1 MYKIGQK
8 VQIVDTVRPI
18 TGYIVKMEID
28 PIEEVDVAS
37 EAEDWII
44 YTIRVYKRFYR
55 DGYTDYCRTERDIK
69 DADD

>member
-8 VQIVDTVRPI
+8 VQLVDTGSPI

-28 PIEEVDVAS
+28 PIEEVDIAS
-37 EAEDWII
+37 EVEDWII
-44 YTIRVYKRFYR
+44 YTIRVYGCFYR
-55 DGYTDYCRTERDIK
+55 DGYTDYYSTESGIK

>member
-44 YTIRVYKRFYR
+44 YTIRVYKNFYR
-55 DGYTDYCRTERDIK
+55 DGYTDYCRTEKDIK

>member
-44 YTIRVYKRFYR
+44 YTIRVYKNFYR
-55 DGYTDYCRTERDIK
+55 DGYTDFCRTEKDIK
-69 DADD
+69 DAE